1 MTNSGYADL
10 HTHTRASDGTETPAE
25 NVRIALAAGLSALA
39 ITDHDTVAG
48 IEEAEAEGQRLGVT
62 VVPGVEI
69 STVAGGQD
77 IHVLGYY
84 IRYGDPALLAR
95 LEELRSVRDKRNGM
109 MVEKLRELGLAI
121 TLDEVMERRRRS
133 GRSDETVGRPHI
145 AQVLMDKG
153 YVGSLEEA
161 FSKYLGKT
169 GAAYVNPPRI
179 RPETAIGWIHEAGGA
194 AVLAH
199 PGLYGDDALAEALI
213 SQGLDGIEALHT
225 DHTPEEAERYQAMA
239 DRHGL
244 IVTAGS
250 DFHGE
255 RNGIVFHAPLG
266 SRKISV
272 RVLDELKAKAGSRR
286 SE

>member
-1 MTNSGYADL
+1 MMSKVGAVDL

-25 NVRIALAAGLSALA
+25 NVRIAHAAGLAGLA

-48 IEEAEAEGQRLGVT
+48 IEEAEAEGLKLGML

-84 IRYGDPALLAR
+84 IRTADPLFLTR
-95 LEELRSVRDKRNGM
+95 LEELRSVRDRRNELM
-109 MVEKLRELGLAI
+109 LEKLRELGLEI
-121 TLDEVMERRRRS
+121 TLDEVMENRRRS

-145 AQVLMDKG
+145 AEVLIRKG
-153 YVGSLEEA
+153 YAANLQDA
-161 FSKYLGKT
+161 FERYLGRT

-179 RPETAIGWIHEAGGA
+179 RPEEAVRWIHEAGGA
-194 AVLAH
+194 AVIAH
-199 PGLYGDDALAEALI
+199 PGLYQDDKLVEELI
-213 SQGLDGIEALHT
+213 GAGLDGIEAYHS
-225 DHTPEEAERYQAMA
+225 DHTPEDAERYRSLAE
-239 DRHGL
+239 RHSL
-244 IVTAGS
+244 IITAGS

-266 SRKISV
+266 SRRISAEILQELEAAAAKY
-272 RVLDELKAKAGSRR
+272 RV
-286 SE
+286 